1 MLKIYVDTN
10 IEPLDMFKD
19 ETLSFTSKLNDIEK
33 LSNVFSDFSQSFT
46 VPASPNNNRI
56 LKYYYD
62 IDYENGYNANLQI
75 PCYLEL
81 NSVPFRYGAL
91 QIEQV
96 QVEFG
101 EATNYKV
108 SFKSAV
114 TQLSDLFK
122 DDTINSLDYDNVLV
136 GSIYTLVKTR
146 SVISQFDYED
156 NSSNFNYSLNNSQFK
171 DGNVITPLMMIGA
184 RDYNIKTADSTDITT
199 SAGAIDTSDLR
210 PALRLY
216 NLIDAIEQKY
226 DITFSR
232 DFFGSAHFNNLF
244 MWLNGYPSDN
254 DKTGTWIQLNGFN
267 AFSGTNTDAAFTDN
281 DPYFK
286 VRARKYSN
294 LGSGST
300 YTKHYYVQVQ
310 CIFNSGVPTKMDF
323 RIMSKD
329 GTTVL
334 SETLGIEL
342 VAGANKSVYA
352 RVYTSIGTA
361 YNNNPEML
369 DVEFSIWTRSYD
381 AMNVTVK
388 TQVKYY
394 GHTLTWGG
402 TRVPDEN
409 LVNMTSST
417 TSMSIIQYVNIAD
430 GLPKMK
436 VLDFLQGIMRMY
448 KLVIRPTTTKDFSI
462 TNIEKY
468 YDEGN
473 LLDFTDYIDNTTMT
487 VAVPDIYT
495 DIKFMY
501 KKSDNILNKR
511 YRETFDPFLQEM
523 GYGDLKAEYKLD
535 KKSEL
540 KVEAPFENMM
550 FERLSSGG
558 TFSQILI
565 GQSSTL
571 NEATSAVSKRD
582 SGPIIFYNNGIIVDG
597 NEFPVYFKYKSSPAV
612 SYIYYYNCNTSND
625 LVQSQITNTL
635 NFGADVDP
643 WHLVSLQQGLYNNYW
658 SNWVETIY
666 DLKQRKISVS
676 GVVPQKYLEELSLND
691 RILIGDKRYKI
702 SDYNINFTNGKV
714 KFNLFKDIYS
724 FSDSL
729 PVLSFFELI
738 TPASGRYLG
747 VDVNRGFWS
756 AQKLDDGFGTD
767 WIDITT
773 PSGTTNPGEL
783 VMYVH
788 EKAMQL
794 PPEVYQDRTMRIRV
808 YYDKGT
814 TSSILVI
821 TQKGLL
827 E

>member
-10 IEPLDMFKD
+10 IEPLDMFED
-19 ETLSFTSKLNDIEK
+19 ETISFTAKLNDIEK

-46 VPASPNNNRI
+46 VPASPLNNRI

-62 IDYENGYNANLQI
+62 TNYDNGYNGNIRI

-91 QIEQV
+91 QIESSQL
-96 QVEFG
+96 EFG

-114 TQLSDLFK
+114 TQLSELFK
-122 DDTINSLDYDNVLV
+122 DDTINVLDYDSELV
-136 GSIYTLVKTR
+136 DGVYTLVKNR
-146 SVISQFDYED
+146 SIISQFDYED
-156 NSSNFNYSLNNSQFK
+156 SGANFGMSLNNTQFK
-171 DGNVITPLMMIGA
+171 DGNVITPLMMVGA

-199 SAGAIDTSDLR
+199 SAGAIDTTDLR

-232 DFFGSAHFNNLF
+232 DFFGAAHFNNLF

-254 DKTGTWIQLNGFN
+254 DKTGTWTKLSGFN
-267 AFSGTNTDAAFTDN
+267 SFTGTNTGSNFVDS
-281 DPYFK
+281 DPNFHLT
-286 VRARKYSN
+286 VRKYSIAPV
-294 LGSGST
+294 LGQSSKR
-300 YTKHYYVQVQ
+300 YIAYVRATFYSF
-310 CIFNSGVPTKMDF
+310 IPTKMDF
-323 RIMSKD
+323 RVMGPD
-329 GTTVL
+329 GTTVIGE
-334 SETLGIEL
+334 SLGINL
-342 VAGANKSVYA
+342 PAGTNVPVYIRIHTSTSRNYNGLETMPLDFSLYVRSFDSINLSV
-352 RVYTSIGTA
+352 T
-361 YNNNPEML
+361 
-369 DVEFSIWTRSYD
+369 
-381 AMNVTVK
+381 
-388 TQVKYY
+388 TQIKYY
-394 GHTLTWGG
+394 LIGQAFEESI
-402 TRVPDEN
+402 VD
-409 LVNMTSST
+409 VVSSST
-417 TSMSIIQYVNIAD
+417 TMTASQYIRIEE

-448 KLVIRPTTTKDFSI
+448 KLVIRPITTKDFRI
-462 TNIEKY
+462 TNIETY

-473 LLDFTDYIDNTTMT
+473 LLDFTDYVDSSTMT

-535 KKSEL
+535 KKAEL
-540 KVEAPFENMM
+540 KVEVPFENMM
-550 FERLSSGG
+550 FERLSTKSG
-558 TFSQILI
+558 TFSQIMI

-597 NEFPVYFKYKSSPAV
+597 NEFPVYFKYKNSPTV
-612 SYIYYYNCNTSND
+612 SYIYYYNINTSND
-625 LVQSQITNTL
+625 LVQDQITNTL
-635 NFGADVDP
+635 NFGADIDP
-643 WHLVSLQQGLYNNYW
+643 WHLVSLPQGLYNNYW

-702 SDYNINFTNGKV
+702 SDYNINFSNGKV

-729 PVLSFFELI
+729 PALSRNKLT

-747 VDVNRGFWS
+747 VMVNRSKWS

-773 PSGTTNPGEL
+773 PTGTTNPGEL
-783 VMYVH
+783 VMYVN

-794 PPEVYQDRTMRIRV
+794 PPEVYLDRTMRIRV
-808 YYDKGT
+808 YFDNGT
-814 TSSILVI
+814 NSSILII
-821 TQKGLL
+821 TQKGLI